1 MNVEYKKI
9 KEIILSALTRYHAK
23 EKDYFAKSSDVGN
36 LSDLTTTEKGTIVG
50 SLNELNN
57 NLQTD
62 AVGTVFCTMEEYNAL
77 PDTKLTNGIKYYI
90 TDVDYFDASNID
102 YSNTESKLSASNIQ
116 GAIDEINNNVTWT
129 LVGSVNNG
137 SVDISSVYGKAREYC
152 VIIAIA
158 PSGSSSYK
166 DVSNIIPAA
175 HISESTLTYLNGWY
189 YDDRYKATVATY
201 INPTAKTIG
210 IDSSW
215 TILYNNSTIKVDYD
229 YCVAVYYR

>member
-9 KEIILSALTRYHAK
+9 KEIILSALTRYHTKA
-23 EKDYFAKSSDVGN
+23 KDYFAKSSDVGN
-36 LSDLTTTEKGTIVG
+36 LSDLTTTEKSTIVA

-57 NLQTD
+57 NLQ
-62 AVGTVFCTMEEYNAL
+62 
-77 PDTKLTNGIKYYI
+77 
-90 TDVDYFDASNID
+90 FDASNID

-189 YDDRYKATVATY
+189 YDDKYKATVATY

-215 TILYNNSTIKVDYD
+215 TILYNNSTTRVDYD